1 MTLMLFF
8 FCCRRMFP
16 SLHIQITDLDPHAH
30 YCILLEMTPVARCR
44 YKYSSSGGWAP
55 AGMEEAQSPQRI
67 YLHPDSPA
75 TGEYWMSQPV
85 SFGRLKLTNTL
96 TAPHGQVVLT
106 SMHKYQPRIII
117 TKTADPRAIA
127 WSPSSSVTFQ
137 ETQFIAVT
145 AYQNDRITKLK
156 IDNNPFAKGFRENGQ
171 SKCKRKRIEME
182 KHRDEEEQKT
192 SKQAK
197 SDLPSPLRIDEDR
210 LSCSSMS
217 SAEANPE
224 SPNVSVETSS
234 SGESRPSPLPST
246 HQSNYYQ
253 PFLYNYYPSY
263 GYYSTPMW
271 GTPYPFCYQRSYPSP
286 IVAHSP
292 VQQNTERERP
302 RKLTDFSIRAI
313 TGCL

>member
-1 MTLMLFF
+1 
-8 FCCRRMFP
+8 MFP

-30 YCILLEMTPVARCR
+30 YCIILEMTVVNRCR

-55 AGMEEAQSPQRI
+55 AGMEEAQSPNRI

-75 TGEYWMSQPV
+75 TGKYWMSQPI

-96 TAPHGQVVLT
+96 NAPHGQIVLT
-106 SMHKYQPRIII
+106 SMHKYQPKIII
-117 TKTADPRAIA
+117 AKTAEPRAIA
-127 WSPSSSVTFQ
+127 WAPTFSITFK

-171 SKCKRKRIEME
+171 SKCKRKNLEAE
-182 KHRDEEEQKT
+182 KQDEEEDKA
-192 SKQAK
+192 SKRTK
-197 SDLPSPLRIDEDR
+197 LDSPSPLIIDEDR
-210 LSCSSMS
+210 LSCSSSS
-217 SAEANPE
+217 SAEA
-224 SPNVSVETSS
+224 STNVSVDLSS
-234 SGESRPSPLPST
+234 PMKSQSFPLPRNQ
-246 HQSNYYQ
+246 QSNYYQ
-253 PFLYNYYPSY
+253 SFMYPFYPSY

-271 GTPYPFCYQRSYPSP
+271 GTSFPFYYHSSYPSHNAIWSP
-286 IVAHSP
+286 I
-292 VQQNTERERP
+292 QQNEENMEKERP